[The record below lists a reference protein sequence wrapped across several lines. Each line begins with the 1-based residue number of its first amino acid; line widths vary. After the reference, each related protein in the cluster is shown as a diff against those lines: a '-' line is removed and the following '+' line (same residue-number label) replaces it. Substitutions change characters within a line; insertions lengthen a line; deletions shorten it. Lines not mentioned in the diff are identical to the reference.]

1 MCMFENHHHGK
12 LRLEAMR
19 LDEMREL
26 EWRETEVWGPRSIA
40 LQSKNSGGYGEISKD
55 HLKSIVNDIKP
66 TIPG

>member
-1 MCMFENHHHGK
+1 
-12 LRLEAMR
+12 MR

-40 LQSKNSGGYGEISKD
+40 LQGKNSGGYGETSKD